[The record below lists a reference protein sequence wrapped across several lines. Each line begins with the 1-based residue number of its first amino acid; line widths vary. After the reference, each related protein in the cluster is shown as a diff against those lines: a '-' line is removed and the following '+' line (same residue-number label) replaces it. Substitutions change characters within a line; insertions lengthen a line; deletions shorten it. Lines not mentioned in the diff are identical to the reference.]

1 MATEPL
7 KAVYNFTELAVQLLA
22 RRDAAAFR
30 GAAEGRTGYKEGA
43 PYL

>member
-7 KAVYNFTELAVQLLA
+7 KAACNFTELAVQLLA
-22 RRDAAAFR
+22 RSDAAAFR
-30 GAAEGRTGYKEGA
+30 GAGEGRTGRKEGA